1 MMDLPQKQIVAILF
15 AGGEAVEIERIA
27 QAIGADEETVVKYIP
42 HIRDALEEAGMPLQ
56 VVRLEDRLQLC
67 TTCEFAPV
75 IREALELKRNTPL
88 SQAALEVLAIIA
100 YNQPVTRSLVE
111 QIRGV
116 DSSSVINSLVE
127 KQLVEE
133 AGRLELPGR
142 PLSYRTTA
150 NFLRCFGLE
159 TLDKLPT
166 LPSQEEETAEIP
178 DDVLEGQVGFDDPW
192 EKENE

>member
-150 NFLRCFGLE
+150 NVLRCFGME

-166 LPSQEEETAEIP
+166 LPSQEETAEIP